1 MQILLTLQPENEL
14 IIPFNYNH
22 QLQSALYVKLREGGG
37 AHIHDEGYGE
47 ERDFKAFVFGALQGE
62 HRKED
67 KHFRFTGT
75 VHLEVRSPVFEL
87 CDILQR
93 GIERNPIF
101 KLFDTRLAVVGASL
115 ANVHFS
121 GGREILITHSPVAV
135 YRTEPDGKTTFFA
148 PDQPE
153 FVPYLIANYENKY
166 RAIIGGEPEHVT
178 IQPLE
183 PQRRIVTRF
192 KEKWITCYKGKYALT
207 GSSKALEFIYNSGLG
222 VKNSAGFGMLVM
234 RKSGQIS

>member
-1 MQILLTLQPENEL
+1 MPSCAKAEERIFTMRDTVKTAISRRLSSVRCKANTGKRINISASPEPS
-14 IIPFNYNH
+14 IWKFV
-22 QLQSALYVKLREGGG
+22 LQSSSFA
-37 AHIHDEGYGE
+37 
-47 ERDFKAFVFGALQGE
+47 
-62 HRKED
+62 
-67 KHFRFTGT
+67 T
-75 VHLEVRSPVFEL
+75 
-87 CDILQR
+87 
-93 GIERNPIF
+93 
-101 KLFDTRLAVVGASL
+101 AVVGASL

-207 GSSKALEFIYNSGLG
+207 GSSKALEFIYNTGLG